1 MPGGERQIGG
11 NQRGGTEITA
21 GGFQLPD
28 SIPGIV
34 CGVADGFTVVMT
46 KNSVLISFALMP
58 SSSACTSAGKRQ
70 IEHSNNSTSLRIS
83 LSGEIIMSIES
94 SSRFKFMKV
103 KNNFN

>member
-1 MPGGERQIGG
+1 VPGGERQIGG

-46 KNSVLISFALMP
+46 KKQRLNIFRTHA
-58 SSSACTSAGKRQ
+58 
-70 IEHSNNSTSLRIS
+70 
-83 LSGEIIMSIES
+83 IIIGLHQRREKTD
-94 SSRFKFMKV
+94 RTQ
-103 KNNFN
+103 